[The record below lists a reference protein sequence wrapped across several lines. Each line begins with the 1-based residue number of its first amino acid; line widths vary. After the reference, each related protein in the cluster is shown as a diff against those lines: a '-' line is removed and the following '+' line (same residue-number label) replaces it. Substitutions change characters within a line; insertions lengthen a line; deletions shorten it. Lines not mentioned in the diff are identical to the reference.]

1 MNEDYMEISKK
12 LLILTAQTSAL
23 KNVEIYLKNRQWEL
37 TIVTDLK
44 QALHEV
50 IQGQPRYIMLS
61 LSTPNPK
68 VKNLAAALMRMMP
81 CCTIIYNEASTTQSI
96 RALDQ
101 LNHPYTLYPMIS
113 GPAIERMIQKFE
125 KDQSQKETSNDGIN
139 EIKGNSTT
147 DANKDSEIIRL
158 GNKPQQNLDSLMRFL
173 DQSNDSQDNLLIKEK
188 TAVQE
193 GTQQVLEDVLEVGS
207 GEVKESLEQSSNIAC
222 ITVES
227 PKFSGYLIA
236 AMGKNRSIDPEFVK
250 LIRERLTKFLRAKGE
265 QVEDGEAMNLKLK
278 EVDFE
283 DWALEYADFLKK
295 SVHNG
300 DEVAF
305 AFIPTQEVNT
315 KYIKAANADMIA
327 ISIDEFKNDVEV
339 EFNLYLFFPK
349 NEKYY
354 LYTAKGFKFFDH
366 QRERLRGQGVT
377 HVHILKA
384 DLNEYKKYRAQN
396 FLNSKIEEFENKKTE
411 QNSISEKKAA

>member
-1 MNEDYMEISKK
+1 MEIPKK
-12 LLILTAQTSAL
+12 LLILSAQPSAL

-37 TIVTDLK
+37 TIVSDLK
-44 QALHEV
+44 LALQFV
-50 IQGQPRYIMLS
+50 IQSQPRYIMLS

-68 VKNLAAALMRMMP
+68 VKNLAAAIMRMMP
-81 CCTIIYNEASTTQSI
+81 CCTIVFNEASTTQSI

-101 LNHPYTLYPMIS
+101 LNHQYTLYPMVS

-125 KDQSQKETSNDGIN
+125 KDQTQKIGNSEDVQ
-139 EIKGNSTT
+139 EIKSSSQVSAG
-147 DANKDSEIIRL
+147 SESDIIRL
-158 GNKPQQNLDSLMRFL
+158 GNKPQQNLDSLMRLL
-173 DQSNDSQDNLLIKEK
+173 DQSSENQDTLVIKEK

-339 EFNLYLFFPK
+339 DFNLYLFFPK

-366 QRERLRGQGVT
+366 QRDRLRGQGVT

-396 FLNSKIEEFENKKTE
+396 FLNSKIEEFESKKSATE
-411 QNSISEKKAA
+411 NPTDKKAA

>member
-1 MNEDYMEISKK
+1 MEISKK
-12 LLILTAQTSAL
+12 LLILSSQPSAL

-37 TIVTDLK
+37 TIVNDIK
-44 QALHEV
+44 QALHAV
-50 IQGQPRYIMLS
+50 IQSQPRYIMLS

-81 CCTIIYNEASTTQSI
+81 CCTIVFNEASTTQSI

-101 LNHPYTLYPMIS
+101 LNHQYTLYPMVS
-113 GPAIERMIQKFE
+113 GPAIERLIQKFE
-125 KDQSQKETSNDGIN
+125 KDQSQNVSADDSEQTTR
-139 EIKGNSTT
+139 GNSTN
-147 DANKDSEIIRL
+147 DANQNSDIIRL
-158 GNKPQQNLDSLMRFL
+158 GNKPQQNFDTLLRLL
-173 DQSNDSQDNLLIKEK
+173 DQSNVSQDTIVLKEK
-188 TAVQE
+188 SAVHE
-193 GTQQVLEDVLEVGS
+193 GTQQVLEEVLAVGS

-222 ITVES
+222 ITVDS

-236 AMGKNRSIDPEFVK
+236 AMGKNRSIDPDFVK
-250 LIRERLTKFLRAKGE
+250 LIRERLTKFLRTKGE
-265 QVEDGEAMNLKLK
+265 SVEDGEAMNLKLK

-305 AFIPTQEVNT
+305 AFIPNQEVNT

-327 ISIDEFKNDVEV
+327 ISIEEFKNDVEV
-339 EFNLYLFFPK
+339 DFNLYLFFPK

-377 HVHILKA
+377 HVHILKS

-396 FLNSKIEEFENKKTE
+396 FLNSKIEEFENKKNEEKISTE
-411 QNSISEKKAA
+411 RKIA

>member
-1 MNEDYMEISKK
+1 MEISKK
-12 LLILTAQTSAL
+12 LLILSSQPSAL

-37 TIVTDLK
+37 TIVNDLK
-44 QALHEV
+44 QALHAV
-50 IQGQPRYIMLS
+50 IQSQPRYIMLS

-81 CCTIIYNEASTTQSI
+81 CCTIVFNEASTTQSI

-125 KDQSQKETSNDGIN
+125 KDQSNKQELNSETQ
-139 EIKGNSTT
+139 EIKGNSTQG
-147 DANKDSEIIRL
+147 DSQDSDIIRL
-158 GNKPQQNLDSLMRFL
+158 GNKPQQNLDSLMRLL
-173 DQSNDSQDNLLIKEK
+173 DQTNDTQETIVLKEK

-222 ITVES
+222 ITLES

-250 LIRERLTKFLRAKGE
+250 LIRERLTKFLRNKGE

-339 EFNLYLFFPK
+339 DFNLYLFFPK

-366 QRERLRGQGVT
+366 QRDRLRGQGVT
-377 HVHILKA
+377 HVHILKS
-384 DLNEYKKYRAQN
+384 DLNEYKKYRAQK
-396 FLNSKIEEFENKKTE
+396 FLNSKIEEFESKKNKSNT
-411 QNSISEKKAA
+411 SVDKKVA

>member
-1 MNEDYMEISKK
+1 MEISKK
-12 LLILTAQTSAL
+12 LLILSSQPSAL

-37 TIVTDLK
+37 TIVNDLK
-44 QALHEV
+44 QALHAV
-50 IQGQPRYIMLS
+50 IQTQPRYIMLS

-81 CCTIIYNEASTTQSI
+81 CCIIVFNEASTTQSI

-113 GPAIERMIQKFE
+113 GPAIERMIHKFE
-125 KDQSQKETSNDGIN
+125 KDQSNKQELNSETQ
-139 EIKGNSTT
+139 EIKGNSTQG
-147 DANKDSEIIRL
+147 DSQDSDIIRL
-158 GNKPQQNLDSLMRFL
+158 GNKPQQNLDSLMRLL
-173 DQSNDSQDNLLIKEK
+173 DQTNDTQETIVLKEK

-250 LIRERLTKFLRAKGE
+250 LIRERLTKFLRNKGE

-339 EFNLYLFFPK
+339 DFNLYLFFPK

-366 QRERLRGQGVT
+366 QRDRLRGQGVT
-377 HVHILKA
+377 HVHILKS

-396 FLNSKIEEFENKKTE
+396 FLNSKIEEFESKKNESNT
-411 QNSISEKKAA
+411 SVDKKVA